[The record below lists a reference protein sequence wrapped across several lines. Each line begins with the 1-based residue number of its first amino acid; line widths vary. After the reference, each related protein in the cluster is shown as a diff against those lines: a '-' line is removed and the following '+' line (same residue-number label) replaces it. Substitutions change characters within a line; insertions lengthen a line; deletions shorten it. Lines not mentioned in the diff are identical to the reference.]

1 MAEFVFSSDVAHS
14 NREIGR
20 SGWKNCLLTSP
31 AAGPAAK
38 MNKQLLFALAPTL
51 SLRSPCDPS
60 KSLDEVK
67 FE

>member
-20 SGWKNCLLTSP
+20 SGWENRLLTRLAP
-31 AAGPAAK
+31 K
-38 MNKQLLFALAPTL
+38 MNNQLLFALAPTL
-51 SLRSPCDPS
+51 SLRSPCDSS